1 MFGMKWLKAW
11 IPLLACAALLGGCNS
26 SSEDSSQP
34 TPPPADTAPYDTAL
48 YLRGSFNNWDTS
60 AALVYQGQRRYEVSS
75 YLAADSYSFKIS
87 DADWSADWTFSG
99 DSSNATE
106 VKLDSPQPLVHASGM
121 GNDMR
126 LVVSQA
132 GYYHFTF
139 TVPENTA
146 DPHSLTVTLDAP
158 PYDSNLYV
166 RGSFNSWGTTDQ
178 LIYQGHRTY
187 TAVLNLSVGTHEFK
201 LGDATWSEPFAFT
214 GSTSGLTAVTLD
226 KAIEL
231 KSYTGMGNNLQLA
244 ITEAGLYTFSFVVPD
259 DTTQGHPLT
268 VTQGGDNSDVI
279 PDRPLLDLSLS
290 GNTPASVTL
299 AGRGGEIP
307 EPDVLFNTMAITDTQ
322 PMNYVF
328 GDNLDGYYDGQ
339 TGVFSGGGKYHLKS
353 GWIMGTFA
361 SLVDGNINDRTAA
374 VRSLIQP
381 YGSQTIYS
389 NGTLDDLS
397 LLAGHRAVAL
407 HLHSDKAAKL
417 GIVPQLNLKL
427 KGSTVERSD
436 QGVVVYAVAES
447 LRSDD
452 TPAFVAIAADQPVSF
467 KEATLA
473 DMPQLGSLV
482 QLDGANVK
490 PMLTTQNA
498 VTDVTVYVAFG
509 FNADEAATAAGT
521 LVADNARLLHQ
532 QTVYDRLTRSFL
544 WTSDTDYNRAL
555 LWAKLAGYQLV
566 TTEFGDGIW
575 AGLSWF
581 KDNWGRDTFISLP
594 GITLVNGD
602 FTEAKAIINSF
613 AKLQNTDTASTD
625 YGRVPNRVT
634 SLDNIIYNTTDGT
647 PWMVREIGEY
657 LRYTGDTAYA
667 ASIYPTV
674 KTYLDGAL
682 ANYVDAD
689 GLLTHDDA
697 DTWMDARIDGDLPWS
712 ARGSR
717 AVDIQALWINSL
729 QVAAELA
736 DMTGATA
743 DATRWRTLQNQAR
756 TSFIAKFWN
765 ADANIMADR
774 VRSDGSADTKVRP
787 NQLMAISVPL
797 DGDLIDDA
805 IGARVTHNAVSELL
819 FPWGIT
825 SLSQHHEY
833 FHPYHDGRSEY
844 AKDAAYHNG
853 TIWGWNA
860 GFTVTSLTRF
870 GENDLAYQLSKN
882 LGDQILNLGYR
893 GTMSEVLDAFPD
905 KNGKVTTGGG
915 TYTQAWSVAEYNRNG
930 YQDYVGFRPNLI
942 AGTLN
947 LNPSVPDSWT
957 QFAAVLPFEQDATLD
972 VDFSRAGQVDTY
984 TLHATGLDAT
994 LDLVMELTA
1003 NDSSKIGVTHSIS
1016 NDSNLVIVQDRSNNS
1031 VTVNGVAATVT
1042 PVRANY
1048 RATLGSLQFAEPDQ
1062 SISFPMLQSKNAL
1075 RTIIEAGEYR

>member
-1 MFGMKWLKAW
+1 MLGMKWLRAW
-11 IPLLACAALLGGCNS
+11 IPLLACTALLGGCGS
-26 SSEDSSQP
+26 DSKDTVVP
-34 TPPPADTAPYDTAL
+34 TPTDTAPYDAPL

-60 AALVYQGQRRYEVSS
+60 AALVYQGKRRYEVST
-75 YLAADSYSFKIS
+75 YLAADSYTFKIS
-87 DADWSADWTFSG
+87 DADWSADKTFSG
-99 DSSNATE
+99 DSSNATT
-106 VKLDSPQPLVHASGM
+106 VTLDSPQPLVQASGM

-132 GYYHFTF
+132 GYYHFSF
-139 TVPENTA
+139 TVPDKLT
-146 DPHSLTVTLDAP
+146 DPHSLTVTYDAP
-158 PYDSNLYV
+158 PYDTNLYV
-166 RGSFNSWGTTDQ
+166 RGSFNGWGTSDQ
-178 LIYQGHRTY
+178 LMYQGHRTY

-201 LGDATWSEPFAFT
+201 LGDANWSEPFAFT
-214 GSTSGLTAVTLD
+214 GSSSGLTAVELG
-226 KAIEL
+226 KALAL
-231 KSYTGMGNNLQLA
+231 KSYTGMGNNLQLT
-244 ITEAGLYTFSFVVPD
+244 IGTAGLYTFTFVVPE

-279 PDRPLLDLSLS
+279 PDRPLLDLTLNAATPAAVSLS
-290 GNTPASVTL
+290 G
-299 AGRGGEIP
+299 RGGVIP
-307 EPDVLFNTMAITDTQ
+307 EPETLFNSMAISDSQ
-322 PMNYVF
+322 PMDYVF
-328 GDNLDGYYDGQ
+328 GDNLDGYYDGR

-353 GWIMGTFA
+353 GWLLGTFA
-361 SLVDGNINDRTAA
+361 SLVDESINDRTAA
-374 VRSLIQP
+374 TRSLIQP
-381 YGSQTIYS
+381 YGSQTEYA
-389 NGTLDDLS
+389 NGSSDDLS

-407 HLHSDKAAKL
+407 HVHSSKAAKL

-427 KGSTVERSD
+427 KGSTVERSE
-436 QGVVVYAVAES
+436 QGVVVYALAES
-447 LRSDD
+447 LRSAD
-452 TPAFVAIAADQPVSF
+452 TPAYVAIAADQPVTF

-473 DMPQLGSLV
+473 SMPQLGSLV

-490 PMLTTQNA
+490 PLLTSQGA
-498 VTDVTVYVAFG
+498 VNDLTVYVAFG
-509 FNADEAATAAGT
+509 FTIDEAAGAAT
-521 LVADNARLLHQ
+521 DLVASNARLLHQ
-532 QTVYDRLTRSFL
+532 QLVYDRLTNSFL
-544 WTSDTDYNRAL
+544 WTSDTHYNRAL

-602 FTEAKAIINSF
+602 FAKAKAIIDNF
-613 AKLQNTDTASTD
+613 AKLQNTTSSSSD

-667 ASIYPTV
+667 TSIYPTV
-674 KTYLDGAL
+674 KTYLEGAL
-682 ANYVDAD
+682 AHYVDAD

-697 DTWMDARIDGDLPWS
+697 DTWMDARIDGKLPWS

-736 DMTGATA
+736 DLTGATE
-743 DATRWRTLQNQAR
+743 DAARWRTLQQKAR
-756 TSFIAKFWN
+756 TAFVAKFW
-765 ADANIMADR
+765 DSQANLMADCL
-774 VRSDGSADTKVRP
+774 RSDGSADTKVRP

-797 DGDLIDDA
+797 DGDLLDDG

-870 GENDLAYQLSKN
+870 GENNLAYQLSSN

-905 KNGKVTTGGG
+905 KDGKVTTGGG
-915 TYTQAWSVAEYNRNG
+915 TFTQAWSVAEYNRNG
-930 YQDYVGFRPNLI
+930 YQDYVGFRPNLLR
-942 AGTLN
+942 GLVN
-947 LNPSVPDSWT
+947 LTPSIPDSWS
-957 QFAAVLPFEQDATLD
+957 QFDAVLPFGSAAKLK
-972 VDFSRAGQVDTY
+972 VNFNRSGQVDTY
-984 TLHATGLDAT
+984 TLQAEGLDKT

-1003 NDSSKIGVTHSIS
+1003 SDSSKIGFHHPLTAGTA
-1016 NDSNLVIVQDRSNNS
+1016 LVIVQDRSHNS
-1031 VTVNGVAATVT
+1031 VTINGEAATVT
-1042 PVRANY
+1042 TVRANY
-1048 RATLGSLQFAEPDQ
+1048 RSTLGTLQFATPDT
-1062 SISFPMLQSKNAL
+1062 SLTFPMLQSKNAL
-1075 RTIIEAGEYR
+1075 RTIIEAGEFR